1 MCEWEYGWEIWMNR
15 HKCIFIYLKHQYI
28 PITAANHLYSCCAV
42 LQTEPPIRGT
52 LCIGGASR
60 WFFRSSHGISGP
72 WMLVWDWH
80 DFVFHYS
87 LYRVLRP
94 AVMPPCLVALTL
106 ISVAK
111 AVLECDR
118 SHVNVLLA
126 LRRSS
131 ATAECCGARL

>member
-1 MCEWEYGWEIWMNR
+1 
-15 HKCIFIYLKHQYI
+15 
-28 PITAANHLYSCCAV
+28 
-42 LQTEPPIRGT
+42 
-52 LCIGGASR
+52 
-60 WFFRSSHGISGP
+60 
-72 WMLVWDWH
+72 
-80 DFVFHYS
+80 
-87 LYRVLRP
+87 
-94 AVMPPCLVALTL
+94 MPPCLVALTL